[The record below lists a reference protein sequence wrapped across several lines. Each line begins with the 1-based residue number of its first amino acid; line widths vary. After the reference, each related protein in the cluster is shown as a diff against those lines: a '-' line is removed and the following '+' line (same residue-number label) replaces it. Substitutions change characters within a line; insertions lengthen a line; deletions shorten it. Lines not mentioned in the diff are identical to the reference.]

1 MNRIAVV
8 GVMVPTLLLAL
19 SLPSFAKSTKY
30 EAEAIAASK
39 TCRND
44 DAANPVSK
52 CIKAFAEKFC
62 KDKGHKSY
70 VAANWATTKDGY
82 SNPNLIYCK

>member
-1 MNRIAVV
+1 MKRPAAVC
-8 GVMVPTLLLAL
+8 VMVLTLLLAFA
-19 SLPSFAKSTKY
+19 LPSQAKSTKY
-30 EAEAIAASK
+30 DAAAIGASK

-52 CIKAFAEKFC
+52 CIKTFAEKFC

-70 VAANWATTKDGY
+70 VAANWASAKDGY